1 MAEEKF
7 NLRSW
12 ASNSKAPRDQ
22 ATKQNA
28 ADPNEIVNLLG
39 LKWDPTSDTLTF
51 NQRAI
56 TPSFLH
62 LITKREILRQSSKT
76 FDPLG
81 ILSPV
86 TIKAKLFLQELW
98 QQRVEWDE
106 PLSPELVTTWVNIA
120 KEIDNVT
127 TTVLPRC
134 PFSPQNTNPSSTL
147 LHIFADAS
155 MKAYGAVAYLCNG
168 SEA

>member
-1 MAEEKF
+1 MWQPHLWTRHSPILQEETHQYYNESRSIIAEGKF

-12 ASNSKAPRDQ
+12 ASNSKALRDQ
-22 ATKQNA
+22 AFKQNA

-62 LITKREILRQSSKT
+62 LITKRKILRQSSKT

-81 ILSPV
+81 MLSPV
-86 TIKAKLFLQELW
+86 TITAKLFLSES
-98 QQRVEWDE
+98 RVGRA
-106 PLSPELVTTWVNIA
+106 T
-120 KEIDNVT
+120 
-127 TTVLPRC
+127 
-134 PFSPQNTNPSSTL
+134 FSGVGDKL
-147 LHIFADAS
+147 GKH
-155 MKAYGAVAYLCNG
+155 C
-168 SEA
+168 